1 MVLPRPS
8 SLPFREEHQD
18 IGQMDSTGRTRTI
31 GWAPILLWL
40 YGGIVVSSGIVRFL
54 ITGHSLAT
62 GQPVADP
69 VFMVYVHQ
77 PWLPAIH
84 ILSGIVF
91 MLLGPLQFIPSL
103 RRDRPK
109 IHRITGRILLVCG
122 LIAAATGLGVEFAFP
137 LRGGHFKR
145 AAMVLFSLAM
155 LAALLLA
162 WQAAVRRRI
171 DRHRAWVVR
180 GHAIGLSLSTTR
192 LYFIPAYVISGN
204 PIEFEA
210 ATVTWLGFCL
220 NCVVAEWIVRRI
232 GRTQRTHEAT
242 QALPAT
248 LRQYG

>member
-1 MVLPRPS
+1 MVLSRPFPV
-8 SLPFREEHQD
+8 PFREEHQD
-18 IGQMDSTGRTRTI
+18 IGQMDSTGRTRKI
-31 GWAPILLWL
+31 GWVPILLWL
-40 YGGIVVSSGIVRFL
+40 YGGIVVFSGIMRFL

-62 GQPVADP
+62 GEPVADP
-69 VFMVYVHQ
+69 VFQIYVAQ

-109 IHRITGRILLVCG
+109 VHRITGRIFLVCG

-137 LRGGHFKR
+137 LRGGYFKR

-155 LAALLLA
+155 LATLVLA

-180 GHAIGLSLSTTR
+180 GYAIGLSLSTTR
-192 LYFIPAYVISGN
+192 LYFIPAYIISGN
-204 PIEFEA
+204 PTEFEA
-210 ATVTWLGFCL
+210 AAITWLGFCI
-220 NCVVAEWIVRRI
+220 NCIVAEWIVRRI
-232 GRTQRTHEAT
+232 GRTQRTPPQE
-242 QALPAT
+242 QALPASQ
-248 LRQYG
+248 RQYG